1 MIIKIDLLLYLI
13 NIKYKMT
20 EYQEAMFCKIIKI
33 NENKEYYLIVKENYF
48 NFYFKT
54 KCILYNNL
62 EDVANR
68 KNKIKLFYNGKEITE
83 NFRFIDIYSLN
94 GFRTENITGIFIAK
108 VDFEN
113 KIEQITYLNPN
124 NINYKIKDLIH
135 NKKIFNYYGLQN
147 NYDGYLLNNKTYET
161 KEIAND
167 INKSLKTKEINDFN
181 DEIHNWMSNLNK
193 NDYNSSL
200 YLSNWNKI
208 NFLLFYYQY
217 IKNSED
223 KTNNSIS
230 KTFECYDLMRY
241 ICNFLPYKYDFKKYF
256 I

>member
-1 MIIKIDLLLYLI
+1 MA
-13 NIKYKMT
+13 

-48 NFYFKT
+48 NFYFKN

-62 EDVANR
+62 EDVANG
-68 KNKIKLFYNGKEITE
+68 KNKIELFYNHKEITE
-83 NFRFIDIYSLN
+83 KFRFINIYSSNCFL
-94 GFRTENITGIFIAK
+94 TENISGIFIAK

-113 KIEQITYLNPN
+113 KIEQITYLNHDD
-124 NINYKIKDLIH
+124 INYKIKDLIH
-135 NKKIFNYYGLQN
+135 NKKIFNYYGLQT
-147 NYDGYLLNNKTYET
+147 NYDSYLLNNKTYET
-161 KEIAND
+161 KNELTFEIAIN
-167 INKSLKTKEINDFN
+167 INKSLKTKEINYFN

-193 NDYNSSL
+193 NDYNTSL

>member
-1 MIIKIDLLLYLI
+1 MV
-13 NIKYKMT
+13 

-33 NENKEYYLIVKENYF
+33 NENKEYYLIGKENYF
-48 NFYFKT
+48 NFYFKN

-68 KNKIKLFYNGKEITE
+68 INKIELFYNHKEIKE
-83 NFRFIDIYSLN
+83 NFRFINIYSLN
-94 GFRTENITGIFIAK
+94 CFLTENISGIFIAK

-113 KIEQITYLNPN
+113 KIEQITYLNPDD
-124 NINYKIKDLIH
+124 INYKIKDLIH
-135 NKKIFNYYGLQN
+135 NKKIFNYYGLQT

-161 KEIAND
+161 KNELTFEIAIN
-167 INKSLKTKEINDFN
+167 INKSLKTKEINYFN

-193 NDYNSSL
+193 NDYNTSL

>member
-1 MIIKIDLLLYLI
+1 ME
-13 NIKYKMT
+13 
-20 EYQEAMFCKIIKI
+20 EYQNEAMFCKIIKI
-33 NENKEYYLIVKENYF
+33 NENKEYYLIVKKNYF
-48 NFYFKT
+48 NFYFKK

-62 EDVANR
+62 EDVVNG
-68 KNKIKLFYNGKEITE
+68 KNKIKLFYNREEATE
-83 NFRFIDIYSLN
+83 NFRFLDIYRLN
-94 GFRTENITGIFIAK
+94 GSITENISGIFIAK
-108 VDFEN
+108 VNFEN

-135 NKKIFNYYGLQN
+135 NKKIFNYYGLQT
-147 NYDGYLLNNKTYET
+147 NYEGYLLNNKTYET
-161 KEIAND
+161 KKLEID

-193 NDYNSSL
+193 NDYNTSL

>member
-1 MIIKIDLLLYLI
+1 MA
-13 NIKYKMT
+13 

-48 NFYFKT
+48 NFYFKK

-62 EDVANR
+62 EDVVNG
-68 KNKIKLFYNGKEITE
+68 KNKIKLFYNREEATE

-113 KIEQITYLNPN
+113 KIEQITYLNHDD
-124 NINYKIKDLIH
+124 INYKIKDLIH
-135 NKKIFNYYGLQN
+135 NKKIFNYYGLQT
-147 NYDGYLLNNKTYET
+147 NYDDYLLNNKTYET
-161 KEIAND
+161 KNELTFEIAIN

>member
-1 MIIKIDLLLYLI
+1 MA
-13 NIKYKMT
+13 

-48 NFYFKT
+48 NFYFKK

-62 EDVANR
+62 EDVVNG
-68 KNKIKLFYNGKEITE
+68 KNKIKLFYNREEATE

-94 GFRTENITGIFIAK
+94 SFYTKNISGIFIAK

-113 KIEQITYLNPN
+113 KIEQITYLNHDD
-124 NINYKIKDLIH
+124 INYKIKDLIH
-135 NKKIFNYYGLQN
+135 NKKIFNYYGLQT
-147 NYDGYLLNNKTYET
+147 NYDSYLLNNKTYET
-161 KEIAND
+161 KNELTFEIAIN
-167 INKSLKTKEINDFN
+167 INKSLKTKKINYFN
-181 DEIHNWMSNLNK
+181 NEIHNWMSNLNK

-241 ICNFLPYKYDFKKYF
+241 ICNFLPYKYDFKKFF

>member
-1 MIIKIDLLLYLI
+1 
-13 NIKYKMT
+13 MT
-20 EYQEAMFCKIIKI
+20 EYQETMFGKIIKI
-33 NENKEYYLIVKENYF
+33 NENKEYYLIIKKNYF
-48 NFYFKT
+48 NFYFK
-54 KCILYNNL
+54 KKYILYNNL
-62 EDVANR
+62 EDVANG
-68 KNKIKLFYNGKEITE
+68 KNKIKLFYNGEEATE

-94 GFRTENITGIFIAK
+94 DFKTENITGIFIAK

-135 NKKIFNYYGLQN
+135 NKKIFNYYGLQT
-147 NYDGYLLNNKTYET
+147 NYDGYLLNNKTYDTKNELTFET
-161 KEIAND
+161 TND
-167 INKSLKTKEINDFN
+167 INKSLKTKEINYFN
-181 DEIHNWMSNLNK
+181 DEIHNWMLNLNK

-200 YLSNWNKI
+200 YLSSWNKI